1 MDCILFDD
9 RIREQIVAYRF
20 QFRFTRSRL
29 KIQLQ
34 ELPDTHVVDSL
45 QPGVLQGVSYRHPLR
60 IQYALFWHYDNPHFH
75 QNTHHRETAGLP
87 QVKIYPWFER
97 SSKTPD
103 WTPHP
108 QLVNFGNM
116 PPLRKW
122 LALNVIAL
130 GSVLSAF
137 AAEQPP
143 ANSTNADAP
152 LSADEI
158 KSAVSVDAL
167 TVPTPGEFFQAIEK
181 QGKPNWASQYRPPI
195 SINSTNRAQIALNLG
210 TLIADG
216 YIAVEAHDGQQVKNI
231 GKDVLALA
239 KRLSVSQSVLSRS
252 ASITD
257 FAENNQWDQLNEEL
271 EETQNEV
278 KKALDENRDTDL
290 ITLVSIGGW
299 VRGTE
304 VVTGILLQSYNAE
317 DAKLLRQP
325 ALVSFLKGKLA
336 TLPEKMQ
343 KDILVQNLNRQL
355 DEIQKMVSFSPD
367 HVPTQDEIRD
377 LNLAASKLTKE
388 IGAPE

>member
-9 RIREQIVAYRF
+9 RIREQIVAHRF
-20 QFRFTRSRL
+20 QLRLARSRL

-34 ELPDTHVVDSL
+34 ELSNTHVVDSL
-45 QPGVLQGVSYRHPLR
+45 QTRVLQRVSHSNPLG
-60 IQYALFWHYDNPHFH
+60 IQYAPLWHYDDLHFH
-75 QNTHHRETAGLP
+75 ENTHHRETARLP
-87 QVKIYPWFER
+87 QVKIYPGSNRCSE
-97 SSKTPD
+97 TPD
-103 WTPHP
+103 WTRHA
-108 QLVNFGNM
+108 QLVNLENM
-116 PPLRKW
+116 PPVRKW

-137 AAEQPP
+137 AAEQPS
-143 ANSTNADAP
+143 ANPPTADAP
-152 LSADEI
+152 LSPDEM

-181 QGKPNWASQYRPPI
+181 QGKPNWSSQYRPPI
-195 SINSTNRAQIALNLG
+195 SINSTDRAQIALNLG

-271 EETQNEV
+271 EATQNEV

-304 VVTGILLQSYNAE
+304 VVTGILVQNYNTE

-325 ALVSFLKGKLA
+325 ALVAFLKG
-336 TLPEKMQ
+336 
-343 KDILVQNLNRQL
+343 
-355 DEIQKMVSFSPD
+355 
-367 HVPTQDEIRD
+367 
-377 LNLAASKLTKE
+377 
-388 IGAPE
+388 